1 LDAGHQALA
10 QSPGLTVDRPI
21 RDPARRTIAPMSGLP
36 EQGFRFCPKCGTA
49 LVAGLAYCPNCGF
62 NVADIGGARPEPDGG
77 GSDSAEGFERDPDR
91 APFERRSNRAPIVL
105 GAVIV
110 AAGLIGFGLLMR
122 PQAGGAPI
130 SGSGGP
136 AGTGGLAGAS
146 PSPVGPAAPI
156 IGLTIQSPQDG
167 QVVATKDVTVIGLAP
182 PGLTVTRDISFGLDQ
197 HATADGT
204 GHWAINVG
212 LQEGQNDL
220 VFRIGD
226 DRSTEKR
233 LRVTF
238 TPPAAQ

>member
-1 LDAGHQALA
+1 M
-10 QSPGLTVDRPI
+10 T
-21 RDPARRTIAPMSGLP
+21 

-49 LVAGLAYCPNCGF
+49 LVAGLPYCPNCGF
-62 NVADIGGARPEPDGG
+62 NIADIGGSRAEADDQQPDAIDSFQRDRDGG
-77 GSDSAEGFERDPDR
+77 PLERGSG
-91 APFERRSNRAPIVL
+91 RAPIIL

-110 AAGLIGFGLLMR
+110 AAGLVAFGLLMR
-122 PQAGGAPI
+122 PQAAVTPTPGSPGTVGSGAIDGATMSPAGPSAPI
-130 SGSGGP
+130 
-136 AGTGGLAGAS
+136 
-146 PSPVGPAAPI
+146 V
-156 IGLTIQSPQDG
+156 GLTIQSPQDG
-167 QVVATKDVTVIGLAP
+167 QTVVTKDVTVIGLAP

>member
-1 LDAGHQALA
+1 MAAAYH
-10 QSPGLTVDRPI
+10 STPVPGMT
-21 RDPARRTIAPMSGLP
+21 

-49 LVAGLAYCPNCGF
+49 LVAGLPYCPNCGF
-62 NVADIGGARPEPDGG
+62 NIADIGGSRADADDQQPDQV
-77 GSDSAEGFERDPDR
+77 EGFQRDRDDRPLERGPGR
-91 APFERRSNRAPIVL
+91 LTIIL

-110 AAGLIGFGLLMR
+110 AAGLVAFGLLMR
-122 PQAGGAPI
+122 PQAANAP
-130 SGSGGP
+130 SPASPGSGGSGAIDGATASP
-136 AGTGGLAGAS
+136 AG
-146 PSPVGPAAPI
+146 PSAPI
-156 IGLTIQSPQDG
+156 VGLIIQSPQDG
-167 QVVATKDVTVIGLAP
+167 QTVVTKDVTVIGLAP
-182 PGLTVTRDISFGLDQ
+182 PGLTITRDISFGLDQ